1 MVEILCPHCEK
12 AIELDDDASGEF
24 ACPYCEG
31 EFEWNVPST
40 HEIEG
45 GIETNGAPVS
55 GGAALRWSLG
65 LINIIW
71 GLVIMLVSFVGMFLG
86 SLVSAGEAEL
96 GSGTGLGA
104 VVMIFSFLVGVF
116 GLALAIAGIGAIRRN
131 VAALIACTV
140 LSILG
145 GLNAIYAMID
155 YFFIMDSW
163 ERAMSGIP
171 IFNLLFWAAMVAGH
185 VFVTFTPRGRE
196 MWMQ

>member
-12 AIELDDDASGEF
+12 EIELEDDASGVF

-40 HEIEG
+40 HETE
-45 GIETNGAPVS
+45 GIETYGPPVS

-65 LINIIW
+65 LINTIW
-71 GLVIMLVSFVGMFLG
+71 GLVIVLVSFVGMFLG
-86 SLVSAGEAEL
+86 SQVSAVESEF
-96 GSGTGLGA
+96 GTGTGFGA
-104 VVMIFSFLVGVF
+104 GVMILAFLVGVF
-116 GLALAIAGIGAIRRN
+116 GLALAIAGIGSIRRN

-145 GLNAIYAMID
+145 GLSAIYGMID